1 MKNEESPFT
10 QSATHP
16 ALQRTHRVLI
26 LGGTGEALRLAE
38 HLSQRS
44 DLAVVSSLAGRVDQP
59 TIPAGE
65 VRIGGF
71 GGVAG
76 LIEYL
81 VTHGVD
87 IVIDATH
94 PFAAKISSHAEL
106 ACRRVSIPLIALE
119 RPAWRPQQGDRWVPV
134 PTFESAALLADELE
148 NRVFLSIGRQE
159 LDAFSECSKAWFLI
173 RTIDKPTA
181 PLPQR
186 SRLILSR
193 GPFQLGE
200 ERLMLRQEAITH
212 IVSKNSGGTATQSK
226 IEAARELG
234 IEVIMVERPAVARSN
249 PYTTVDHVYSR
260 LEQLLRGHMAS
271 QLDSPETK
279 RL

>member
-1 MKNEESPFT
+1 MKNEDIPFT
-10 QSATHP
+10 QSATYP

-44 DLAVVSSLAGRVDQP
+44 DLTVISSLAGRVDQP
-59 TIPAGE
+59 RVSAGE

-71 GGVAG
+71 GGVYG
-76 LIEYL
+76 LTEYL
-81 VTHGVD
+81 ATHRID

-94 PFAAKISSHAEL
+94 PFAVNISSHAEL
-106 ACRRVSIPLIALE
+106 ACRRGNIPLIALE
-119 RPAWRPQQGDRWVPV
+119 RPAWRSQQGDRWDQVPNI
-134 PTFESAALLADELE
+134 ESAALLVDELE

-159 LDAFSECSKAWFLI
+159 LAAFSECSKAWFLI
-173 RTIDKPTA
+173 RTIDKPTV

-193 GPFQLGE
+193 GPFQLGG
-200 ERLMLRQEAITH
+200 ERLLLRQEAITH

-249 PYTTVDHVYSR
+249 PCTTVDHVYSR
-260 LEQLLRGHMAS
+260 LEQLLRGHMAL
-271 QLDSPETK
+271 QLDSPEAK
-279 RL
+279 CL

>member
-1 MKNEESPFT
+1 MKNEDSPFT
-10 QSATHP
+10 QSATYS

-71 GGVAG
+71 GGVAS

-94 PFAAKISSHAEL
+94 PFAAKTTSHAEL
-106 ACRRVSIPLIALE
+106 ACRRASIPLIALE
-119 RPAWRPQQGDRWVPV
+119 RPAWRPQQGDRWAPG
-134 PTFESAALLADELE
+134 PTIESAALLVDELE
-148 NRVFLSIGRQE
+148 TRVFLSIGRLKQ
-159 LDAFSECSKAWFLI
+159 LPPMKYPASVTSSQFLNV
-173 RTIDKPTA
+173 R
-181 PLPQR
+181 
-186 SRLILSR
+186 
-193 GPFQLGE
+193 
-200 ERLMLRQEAITH
+200 
-212 IVSKNSGGTATQSK
+212 
-226 IEAARELG
+226 
-234 IEVIMVERPAVARSN
+234 AVF
-249 PYTTVDHVYSR
+249 
-260 LEQLLRGHMAS
+260 
-271 QLDSPETK
+271 
-279 RL
+279 